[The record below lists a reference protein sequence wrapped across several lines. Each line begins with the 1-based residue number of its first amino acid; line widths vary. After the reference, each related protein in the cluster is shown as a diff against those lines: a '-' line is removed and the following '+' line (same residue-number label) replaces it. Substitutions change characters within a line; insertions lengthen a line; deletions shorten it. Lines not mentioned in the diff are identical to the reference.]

1 MPESRIMVFRQ
12 RQKGGTVEY
21 EDIIYNKEGYVA
33 TITLNRPE
41 RMNAFTGAMINSIG
55 QALQDANEDEKIRVI
70 VITGAGRGFSAGL
83 DLKEPPNFR
92 GGARSSASVRTPTLP
107 GIFMSIDKPIIA
119 SINGAAIGWGLELAL
134 LCDIRIA
141 SENAPLGDRH
151 LNFSII
157 ADHAGLYTMPRL
169 VGWAKACELIFT
181 AQTIDGKEAE
191 RIGLVNKAVA
201 PDKVAEAAREMA
213 NTIASKPPLGIQL
226 SKRAMRDGLNSD
238 FNSLNDHAYTLFR
251 LLVGSEDFAEAMK
264 ALAEKRDPQ
273 FKGR

>member
-1 MPESRIMVFRQ
+1 M
-12 RQKGGTVEY
+12 EY
-21 EDIIYNKEGYVA
+21 KDIIYNKEGHIA

-41 RMNAFTGAMINSIG
+41 RMNAFSLAMINSIG
-55 QALQDANEDEKIRVI
+55 QALQDASEDEQIRVI
-70 VITGAGRGFSAGL
+70 VITGTGRGFSAGL
-83 DLKEPPNFR
+83 DLKEPPDFR
-92 GGARSSASVRTPTLP
+92 GLARTSAATQTPRLP
-107 GIFMSIDKPIIA
+107 AIFMSIDKPIVA

-141 SENAPLGDRH
+141 AENAPLADRH

-157 ADHAGLYTMPRL
+157 ADHGGLYTMPRL
-169 VGWAKACELIFT
+169 VGWAKACEFIFT

-201 PDKVAEAAREMA
+201 PDKLEAATREMA

-238 FNSLNDHAYTLFR
+238 FNSLNDHAYS
-251 LLVGSEDFAEAMK
+251 LLSFLSGTEDFAEAMK
-264 ALAEKRDPQ
+264 ALLEKREPQ

>member
-1 MPESRIMVFRQ
+1 M
-12 RQKGGTVEY
+12 EY
-21 EDIIYNKEGYVA
+21 KDIIYNKEGYIA

-41 RMNAFTGAMINSIG
+41 RMNAFTLAMINSIG
-55 QALQDANEDEKIRVI
+55 QALQDANEDEQIRVI

-92 GGARSSASVRTPTLP
+92 GLARTRAAIRTPQLP
-107 GIFMSIDKPIIA
+107 AVFMSIDKPIIA

-141 SENAPLGDRH
+141 AENAPLGDRH

-157 ADHAGLYTMPRL
+157 ADHGGLYTMPRI

-201 PDKVAEAAREMA
+201 PDKLEAATREMA

-226 SKRAMRDGLNSD
+226 SKRAMRNGLNSD
-238 FNSLNDHAYTLFR
+238 FNSLNDYAYSLFG
-251 LLVGSEDFAEAMK
+251 LLIGTEDFVEAMK
-264 ALAEKRDPQ
+264 ALMEKREPQ
-273 FKGR
+273 FKGQ

>member
-1 MPESRIMVFRQ
+1 M
-12 RQKGGTVEY
+12 EY
-21 EDIIYNKEGYVA
+21 KDIIYNKEGYIA

-41 RMNAFTGAMINSIG
+41 RMNAFSLAMINSIG
-55 QALQDANEDEKIRVI
+55 QALQDANEDEQIRVI

-83 DLKEPPNFR
+83 DLKEPPDFR
-92 GGARSSASVRTPTLP
+92 GRSTTSATVRTPQLP
-107 GIFMSIDKPIIA
+107 SVFMSIDKPIIV

-141 SENAPLGDRH
+141 AENAPLGDRH
-151 LNFSII
+151 LDFSIV
-157 ADHAGLYTMPRL
+157 ADNGGLYTMPRI

-201 PDKVAEAAREMA
+201 PDKLAEATREMA

-226 SKRAMRDGLNSD
+226 SKRAMRDGLSSD
-238 FNSLNDHAYTLFR
+238 FNSLNDHAYSLFR

-264 ALAEKRDPQ
+264 ALMEKREPQ

>member
-1 MPESRIMVFRQ
+1 M
-12 RQKGGTVEY
+12 EY
-21 EDIIYNKEGYVA
+21 KDIIYNKEGYIA

-55 QALQDANEDEKIRVI
+55 QALQDANMDEQIRVI
-70 VITGAGRGFSAGL
+70 VVTGAGRGFSAGL

-92 GGARSSASVRTPTLP
+92 GRSTSSASVRTPTLP

-119 SINGAAIGWGLELAL
+119 SVNGAAIGWGLELAL

-141 SENAPLGDRH
+141 VENAPLGDRH

-201 PDKVAEAAREMA
+201 PDKLAITTREMA
-213 NTIASKPPLGIQL
+213 NAIASKPPLGIQL

-238 FNSLNDHAYTLFR
+238 FNSLNDHAYSLFR

-264 ALAEKRDPQ
+264 ALGEKREPQ

>member
-1 MPESRIMVFRQ
+1 M
-12 RQKGGTVEY
+12 EY
-21 EDIIYNKEGYVA
+21 KDIIYNKERYIA

-41 RMNAFTGAMINSIG
+41 RMNAFTLAMINSIG
-55 QALQDANEDEKIRVI
+55 QALQDANEDEQIRVI

-83 DLKEPPNFR
+83 DLKEPPDFR
-92 GGARSSASVRTPTLP
+92 GLARTRAAVQTPQLP
-107 GIFMSIDKPIIA
+107 AVFMSIDKPIIA

-141 SENAPLGDRH
+141 AENAPLGDRH

-157 ADHAGLYTMPRL
+157 ADHGGLYTMPRI

-191 RIGLVNKAVA
+191 RIGLVNKAVP
-201 PDKVAEAAREMA
+201 PDKLDAATREMA

-238 FNSLNDHAYTLFR
+238 FNSLNDHAYALFGF
-251 LLVGSEDFAEAMK
+251 LLGSEDFAEAMK
-264 ALAEKRDPQ
+264 ALVEKREPQ
-273 FKGR
+273 FKGQ